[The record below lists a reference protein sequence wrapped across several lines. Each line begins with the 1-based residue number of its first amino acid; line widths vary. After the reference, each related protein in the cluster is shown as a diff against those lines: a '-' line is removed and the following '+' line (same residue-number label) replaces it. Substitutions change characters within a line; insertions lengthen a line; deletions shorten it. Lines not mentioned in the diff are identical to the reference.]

1 MKKIKIAHVV
11 TRLEYGGVES
21 VILNYVNNMEDKYRY
36 DFHIITQDINADGC
50 VKLFEN
56 NSFKVHI
63 TTHKRKSIYKNIRE
77 IYKILKKEKFDIV
90 HCHMTL
96 TNFYVL
102 IMAIILRIKVRI
114 CHCHSAFI
122 ANSIRK
128 KIYYKVLGKIN
139 ILSSNVRIACGYNAG
154 YFLYGKRMMEN
165 NDVYILNNAIDTKR
179 FSFNNDVR
187 KTLRKELK
195 VNEKDF
201 LIGHVGRFMEVKN
214 HIFLLEIL
222 KDMVKENDNVKLI
235 FVGDGELFNDIKKC
249 SSEMGIE
256 DYIIFVGA
264 KNDTSPYYQ
273 AMDIFVLPSLYEG
286 IPVVAME
293 AQCSGIPCVFSTNI
307 DRSCGV
313 LDNVN
318 FMSLNQNKKL
328 WINCINQ
335 YINSERNFFAKD
347 ILIEKGFDIK
357 QEANK
362 LSDLYK
368 KWILK

>member
-1 MKKIKIAHVV
+1 M
-11 TRLEYGGVES
+11 
-21 VILNYVNNMEDKYRY
+21 
-36 DFHIITQDINADGC
+36 
-50 VKLFEN
+50 
-56 NSFKVHI
+56 
-63 TTHKRKSIYKNIRE
+63 
-77 IYKILKKEKFDIV
+77 
-90 HCHMTL
+90 
-96 TNFYVL
+96 
-102 IMAIILRIKVRI
+102 
-114 CHCHSAFI
+114 
-122 ANSIRK
+122 
-128 KIYYKVLGKIN
+128 GKIN